1 MAGANAERQLASL
14 IASARPTPPLA
25 WVHPG
30 GKPVTVNLLMVDLD
44 GAPFRRGF
52 RLGVWQPALK
62 RAGITKPTRADGMHA
77 LRHLYA
83 SLLLD
88 AGESVKA
95 LSGYLG
101 HSNPGFTLRV
111 YTHLLPTS
119 HKRTRSAIDA
129 FFGAVLDA
137 DKKPGRDQA
146 A

>member
-1 MAGANAERQLASL
+1 VATGAEAGWDREPDA
-14 IASARPTPPLA
+14 
-25 WVHPG
+25 G
-30 GKPVTVNLLMVDLD
+30 G
-44 GAPFRRGF
+44 R
-52 RLGVWQPALK
+52 
-62 RAGITKPTRADGMHA
+62 MHA

-111 YTHLLPTS
+111 YTHLLPS
-119 HKRTRSAIDA
+119 HERTRGAIDA
-129 FFGAVLDA
+129 FFGTVLDA